1 MRKMISNLGP
11 PRSIHMEDEDP
22 TKPVK
27 WRSLRSRG
35 AKLYAWATAARLSA
49 EGRGA
54 GVNLGFDPS
63 SPVQSMKKM
72 EKEASETSLELM
84 RIKATRKQQL
94 GEKAKRERALALEA
108 TTRMLDYLAA
118 GGGEAQMGSRLS
130 IDALREIGASDE
142 VSSQDRRRSRHH
154 RRGSS
159 AGSTI
164 SDADSYGESY

>member
-11 PRSIHMEDEDP
+11 PRSIHLEDEDP

-54 GVNLGFDPS
+54 GVNLGFDPA

-108 TTRMLDYLAA
+108 TTFCTYPIIFKGKNRRAF
-118 GGGEAQMGSRLS
+118 AQRVS
-130 IDALREIGASDE
+130 DHASGTF
-142 VSSQDRRRSRHH
+142 V
-154 RRGSS
+154 
-159 AGSTI
+159 STI
-164 SDADSYGESY
+164 VLTLSFYLCISFCNNSAARSVFLHQF

>member
-54 GVNLGFDPS
+54 GVNLGFDPA

-72 EKEASETSLELM
+72 EKGYRFYAKHFL
-84 RIKATRKQQL
+84 QL
-94 GEKAKRERALALEA
+94 LLKLQAGLDFLHQ
-108 TTRMLDYLAA
+108 LLLVDYL
-118 GGGEAQMGSRLS
+118 
-130 IDALREIGASDE
+130 
-142 VSSQDRRRSRHH
+142 
-154 RRGSS
+154 
-159 AGSTI
+159 
-164 SDADSYGESY
+164 